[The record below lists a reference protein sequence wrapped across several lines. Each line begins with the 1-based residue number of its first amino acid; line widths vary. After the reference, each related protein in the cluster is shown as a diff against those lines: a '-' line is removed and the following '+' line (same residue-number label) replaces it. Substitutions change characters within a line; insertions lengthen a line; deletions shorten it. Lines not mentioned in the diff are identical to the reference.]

1 MAAKTSAKTSTKS
14 KSTSVKWTK
23 EKIRDAYIRTI
34 LIEGKQPNSVFKFT
48 DNLGLPESEFYTF
61 YSSFD
66 AIENEVFQ
74 EMMTATLKSVQ
85 GDTQYAE
92 FSAREKLLTF
102 YYAHIEVLVKQRS
115 LVAMKWPELKRR
127 PTTPDWLKGYKE
139 AFLSYAR
146 TIVGD
151 AIEGE
156 EIKERRYISDK
167 YDKAFWLQL
176 MFVIDY
182 WIKDTSADFENTDAA
197 IEKAVNLSFQLLS
210 DSTLDS
216 IVDFAKFLWQ
226 SK

>member
-1 MAAKTSAKTSTKS
+1 MAAKTTTKTKAA
-14 KSTSVKWTK
+14 KWTK
-23 EKIRDAYIRTI
+23 EKIRDAYIRAT
-34 LIEGKQPNSVFKFT
+34 LLEGLRPSSVFKFT
-48 DNLGLPESEFYTF
+48 DDLGVPEAEFYTF

-74 EMMTATLKSVQ
+74 EMMESTLKSVQ
-85 GDTQYAE
+85 GDSQYAE

-102 YYAHIEVLVKQRS
+102 YYAHLEVLVKQRS
-115 LVAMKWPELKRR
+115 LVDMKWHELKKR
-127 PTTPDWLKGYKE
+127 PTTPEWLKGYKQ
-139 AFLSYAR
+139 AFIEYAR

-167 YDKAFWLQL
+167 YDKAFWFQL
-176 MFVIDY
+176 MFVVDF
-182 WIKDTSADFENTDAA
+182 WIRDTSANFENTDAA
-197 IEKAVNLSFQLLS
+197 VEKAVNLSFQLLG

>member
-1 MAAKTSAKTSTKS
+1 MATKTSTKA
-14 KSTSVKWTK
+14 KTAKWTK
-23 EKIRDAYIRTI
+23 EKIRDAYIRAT
-34 LIEGKQPNSVFKFT
+34 LLAGERPNSVFKFT
-48 DNLGLPESEFYTF
+48 DDLGIPEAEFYEF

-66 AIENEVFQ
+66 AIENDVFQ
-74 EMMTATLKSVQ
+74 EMMVSTLKSVQ
-85 GDTQYAE
+85 SDSQYAE

-102 YYAHIEVLVKQRS
+102 YYAHLEVLVKQRS
-115 LVAMKWPELKRR
+115 LVGMKWHELKMR
-127 PTTPDWLKGYKE
+127 PTTPEWLKGYKQ
-139 AFLSYAR
+139 AFIEYAR

-167 YDKAFWLQL
+167 YDKAFWFQL
-176 MFVIDY
+176 MFVIDF
-182 WIKDTSADFENTDAA
+182 WIRDTSANFENTDAA
-197 IEKAVNLSFQLLS
+197 VEKAVNLSFQLLS

>member
-1 MAAKTSAKTSTKS
+1 MATKATTKTKTT
-14 KSTSVKWTK
+14 KWTK
-23 EKIRDAYIRTI
+23 VKVRDAYLRTT
-34 LIEGKQPNSVFKFT
+34 LLEGKQPNSVFKFT
-48 DNLGLPESEFYTF
+48 DDLGMPEAEFYTF

-66 AIENEVFQ
+66 AIENEVFR
-74 EMMTATLKSVQ
+74 EMMVSTLKTVQ
-85 GDTQYAE
+85 DDSQYQA

-102 YYAHIEVLVKQRS
+102 YFAHLEVLVKQRS

-127 PTTPDWLKGYKE
+127 PTTPEWLKGYKE
-139 AFLSYAR
+139 AFLTYAR
-146 TIVGD
+146 TIVGE

-176 MFVIDY
+176 MFVIDF
-182 WIKDTSADFENTDAA
+182 WIRDTSTEFENTDAA

>member
-1 MAAKTSAKTSTKS
+1 
-14 KSTSVKWTK
+14 VKV
-23 EKIRDAYIRTI
+23 RDAYLRTT
-34 LIEGKQPNSVFKFT
+34 LLEGKQPNSVFKFT
-48 DNLGLPESEFYTF
+48 DDLGMPEAEFYTF

-66 AIENEVFQ
+66 AIENEVFR
-74 EMMTATLKSVQ
+74 EMMVSTLKTVQ
-85 GDTQYAE
+85 DDSQYQA

-102 YYAHIEVLVKQRS
+102 YFAHLEVLVKQRS

-127 PTTPDWLKGYKE
+127 PTTPEWLKGYKE
-139 AFLSYAR
+139 AFLTYAR
-146 TIVGD
+146 TIVGE

-176 MFVIDY
+176 MFVIDF
-182 WIKDTSADFENTDAA
+182 WIRDTSTEFENTDAA